1 MAIDFDLNTVPMAEG
16 AEEFIQQTNSPNEI
30 VASQSISENIEN
42 YTSSNEV
49 INQAIGDEEVDPEVG
64 MCFGTLE
71 DARAYYYRYA
81 ARTGFVVKIR
91 TTGWETIND
100 QRVVVNQAL
109 HCNRDGYRTSR
120 VKAPQRRK
128 TVASTN
134 CKARCYLA
142 LDKMTGQWRISRVE
156 VSHSHP
162 LNPKLSGMF
171 SANRQLS
178 MHVKDLIQQNDQ
190 AGIRPSKTYQA
201 LANAV
206 GGPANLTFTEK
217 DFPPTY
223 HVFIF
228 LFFRYDMPFGSFVG
242 VNHHGMS
249 TLLGCALL
257 RNEDTRTFE
266 WLFRTWLK
274 CMGKAPICVITDQS
288 LQMRSALETTLPHT
302 RHRWCIWHILNKIP
316 NKLVGYRHFDQLIT
330 CMKRIVFESKSKD
343 SFERDWHDFIEEY
356 DLHNSRWL
364 NDMFADRHMWVPV
377 FFKDEFWAGM
387 RSTQRSESMHSVFD
401 KYLNSKSS
409 LLQFVRQYQN
419 CVIDKEQKELECD
432 AADLRGIIPCVSS
445 SPIEKQFQREYTN
458 SMFRDVQDQF
468 IKKADCDISL
478 INHHGTSI
486 VCEVDQQ
493 KMVFD
498 MSVYSRYQVVYCSQ
512 SSDVQC
518 DCFMF
523 QSNGILCC
531 HSLAVLLHFRVTS
544 VSSQYILS
552 RWSKNVSRR
561 HTYIKSSIDM
571 DRSDESMTI
580 FRQLCSDFY
589 NIAQDFVAT
598 PEVAAILRGAMDSAR
613 EKLREHKEFEHQ
625 AAHVPSAIY
634 SHTHD
639 ECPVS
644 MDELHGPRRVPTRGR
659 TTSTRLG
666 ADLEKSIKKRARKNK
681 NTHNHNKGPNGNAQP
696 SPTNVATSY
705 KDTRPA
711 CSEMTDNLAMHSG
724 SFISLLNS
732 FHNAE
737 QLCMYT

>member
-1 MAIDFDLNTVPMAEG
+1 
-16 AEEFIQQTNSPNEI
+16 
-30 VASQSISENIEN
+30 
-42 YTSSNEV
+42 
-49 INQAIGDEEVDPEVG
+49 
-64 MCFGTLE
+64 
-71 DARAYYYRYA
+71 
-81 ARTGFVVKIR
+81 
-91 TTGWETIND
+91 
-100 QRVVVNQAL
+100 
-109 HCNRDGYRTSR
+109 
-120 VKAPQRRK
+120 
-128 TVASTN
+128 
-134 CKARCYLA
+134 
-142 LDKMTGQWRISRVE
+142 
-156 VSHSHP
+156 
-162 LNPKLSGMF
+162 
-171 SANRQLS
+171 
-178 MHVKDLIQQNDQ
+178 
-190 AGIRPSKTYQA
+190 
-201 LANAV
+201 
-206 GGPANLTFTEK
+206 
-217 DFPPTY
+217 
-223 HVFIF
+223 
-228 LFFRYDMPFGSFVG
+228 
-242 VNHHGMS
+242 MS

-681 NTHNHNKGPNGNAQP
+681 NTHNHNKVNMRSTPLFTLFVYFKLVEWIISDDVIFQYDLCVKGPNGNAQP

>member
-1 MAIDFDLNTVPMAEG
+1 MTEG
-16 AEEFIQQTNSPNEI
+16 VEEF
-30 VASQSISENIEN
+30 
-42 YTSSNEV
+42 V
-49 INQAIGDEEVDPEVG
+49 INQAIGDEEVDPEEG

-81 ARTGFVVKIR
+81 ARTEFVVKIR

-120 VKAPQRRK
+120 VKALQRRK

-171 SANRQLS
+171 SANRQLNVDENHS
-178 MHVKDLIQQNDQ
+178 
-190 AGIRPSKTYQA
+190 IRNVFWADARCRAAWEYFGDVVTFDTTYKT
-201 LANAV
+201 N
-206 GGPANLTFTEK
+206 
-217 DFPPTY
+217 
-223 HVFIF
+223 
-228 LFFRYDMPFGSFVG
+228 RYDMPFGSFVG
-242 VNHHGMS
+242 VNHHGIS

-288 LQMRSALETTLPHT
+288 LQMRSAETTLPHT

-364 NDMFADRHMWVPV
+364 NGSIIFWFLAASVWLLYRCYFIVIMDVALRV

-458 SMFRDVQDQF
+458 SMFRDCT
-468 IKKADCDISL
+468 ADTKSCIAR
-478 INHHGTSI
+478 NHQT
-486 VCEVDQQ
+486 
-493 KMVFD
+493 F
-498 MSVYSRYQVVYCSQ
+498 
-512 SSDVQC
+512 
-518 DCFMF
+518 
-523 QSNGILCC
+523 
-531 HSLAVLLHFRVTS
+531 
-544 VSSQYILS
+544 
-552 RWSKNVSRR
+552 NV
-561 HTYIKSSIDM
+561 IA
-571 DRSDESMTI
+571 
-580 FRQLCSDFY
+580 LCS
-589 NIAQDFVAT
+589 NRMDFVAT
-598 PEVAAILRGAMDSAR
+598 PEVAAILRDAMDSAR

-625 AAHVPSAIY
+625 AAH
-634 SHTHD
+634 
-639 ECPVS
+639 
-644 MDELHGPRRVPTRGR
+644 R
-659 TTSTRLG
+659 
-666 ADLEKSIKKRARKNK
+666 
-681 NTHNHNKGPNGNAQP
+681 PNGNAQP

-705 KDTRPA
+705 KDTQPA

-737 QLCMYT
+737 QLCMCT